1 MPRKGDPDN
10 KVRDGMWVDD
20 ERKSIIERN
29 DDGSTT
35 FHRHYGGEWHS
46 FTSEAAERDANNEE

>member
-10 KVRDGMWVDD
+10 KVRDGMFVDD

-46 FTSEAAERDANNEE
+46 FTSEGSRARR